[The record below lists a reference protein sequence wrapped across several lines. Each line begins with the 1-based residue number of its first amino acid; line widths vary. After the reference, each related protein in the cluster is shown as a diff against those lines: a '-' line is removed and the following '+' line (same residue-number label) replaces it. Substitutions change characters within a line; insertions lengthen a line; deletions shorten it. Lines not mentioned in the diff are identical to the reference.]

1 MICFIGILA
10 MVLVIALWKSD
21 DPMAVL
27 TAIIGAFIVL
37 LVHMNAT
44 MNKPSALD
52 VYRGRTTLQI
62 TYRDS
67 MPVDTIV
74 IFKDSEL

>member
-21 DPMAVL
+21 DPIAVL
-27 TAIIGAFIVL
+27 TAIIGVFIGL
-37 LVHMNAT
+37 LLYMNAT

>member
-21 DPMAVL
+21 DPIAVL
-27 TAIIGAFIVL
+27 TAIIGVFIGL
-37 LVHMNAT
+37 LLYMNAT

-67 MPVDTIV
+67 MPVDSIV

>member
-21 DPMAVL
+21 DPMEVL
-27 TAIIGAFIVL
+27 TAIIGVFIGL
-37 LVHMNAT
+37 LLYMNAT

-52 VYRGRTTLQI
+52 VYRGRTT
-62 TYRDS
+62 
-67 MPVDTIV
+67 
-74 IFKDSEL
+74 

>member
-10 MVLVIALWKSD
+10 MVLVTALWKSD
-21 DPMAVL
+21 DPIAVL
-27 TAIIGAFIVL
+27 TAIIGVFIGL
-37 LVHMNAT
+37 LLYMNAT